1 MKDSLSQ
8 KYVPT
13 TIQELPYNESF
24 KYILQKLIGINILN
38 VVLVGNENF
47 SKNMI
52 INTIIKTF
60 NLSDRDVLN
69 INNFKDQGVSNI
81 RYEIKLFS
89 QTTTTKKRVLV
100 IEDIETYSENI
111 QKLFINNIDKW
122 SQNIHIII
130 TCNNIYNVDES
141 LVSRLF
147 PIAIPNI
154 EEEHLREKM
163 NQIIEAE
170 NINLDDAIKE
180 FIVGI
185 CDNNLQ
191 TMYHILE
198 KCVFLNDSITLDG
211 LSRACT
217 IIHSKTLHKYFELL
231 RENNTWDA
239 YKHLLQILENGYSV
253 IDVLNELYFFVKTT
267 DILSEKE
274 KYSCFKIISD
284 YIVTFITIHE
294 EELELLI
301 FTKDLIAIL

>member
-1 MKDSLSQ
+1 MKDSLSH
-8 KYVPT
+8 KYVPA
-13 TIQELPYNESF
+13 TIESLPYDDAF
-24 KYILQKLIGINILN
+24 KFILQKLIAIDILK
-38 VVLVGNENF
+38 VVLVGNETF

-52 INTIIKTF
+52 INTIIKSL
-60 NLSDRDVLN
+60 NLSERDVLN
-69 INNFKDQGVSNI
+69 VNNFKDQGVSNI

-89 QTTTTKKRVLV
+89 QTTTNHKRLLV
-100 IEDIETYSENI
+100 IEDIETYSDNI

-122 SQNIHIII
+122 SQNINIIV

-154 EEEHLREKM
+154 DEKRIYDKM
-163 NQIIEAE
+163 NEILTAE
-170 NINLDDAIKE
+170 NIQVDDTIKE
-180 FIVGI
+180 FIVSI

-198 KCVFLNDSITLDG
+198 KCAFLKSSITLDA

-217 IIHSKTLHKYFELL
+217 IIHSKILHKYFELL
-231 RENNTWDA
+231 RENNVWGA
-239 YKHLLQILENGYSV
+239 YNHLLQVLENGYSV

-294 EELELLI
+294 EELELLV
-301 FTKDLIAIL
+301 FTNDLTSIL